1 VELALVIGR
10 KGSRIP
16 KDKAMDHVAGY
27 ALALDM
33 TERRLQKLASSKSE
47 PWTIAKGYDTFLPIS
62 DMIPSSKIKDPS
74 NVDLWCK
81 VDGELRQKGNTKD
94 MIFKVDWLI
103 SYISRIMTLEEGDVI
118 LTGTPSG
125 VGPVH
130 DGQQVSCGMLYEEKT
145 LSEFTIEA
153 KAAT

>member
-33 TERRLQKLASSKSE
+33 TERRLQKLASSKGE
-47 PWTIAKGYDTFLPIS
+47 PWAIAKGYDTFLPIS